1 MEIQHGIADFD
12 LAEDVVSLAHLGL
25 TAKPD
30 RSYNIFVLHPS
41 HFLTDHRP
49 HGDGLLAFQFL
60 TRLAKRG
67 HQVHVAVSMRSIQSE
82 IPANLH
88 LYDIKTRSAASI
100 DGGGPINRIEFSL
113 RAGALFRKLSKKIRF
128 DVAHQFNPVLYGLCF
143 FANFGKTPLVMG
155 PVPPTWPRGTVHPDS
170 LKRRAIDALKDPL
183 LRFQYRRAVRVL
195 PASPVLLTT
204 PQFSRLPPGKAK
216 VLSYGIDTNFF
227 TPEGPE
233 RLPSKPTVLFIANL
247 WFGKG
252 IFTLLDAF
260 EHVHNA
266 MPEARL
272 IIAGKGTDE
281 SKVRERMHTHPAR
294 SRIAMIGNIERERV
308 PSVLRNCTVYCLPS
322 FGEPFGMTA
331 LEAMSCGRATVTT
344 NTGGLSCL
352 ATEEG
357 TFQVSP
363 GQPGALAEALL
374 RVLSNSQLAAQ
385 MGKHNREHVL
395 RNYEWDVILTQLENT
410 YAGVCATKQVDNLPA
425 AIAPTCSE

>member
-1 MEIQHGIADFD
+1 LGIQAEMTDFESVEND
-12 LAEDVVSLAHLGL
+12 DSIPQEVSLA
-25 TAKPD
+25 KPE

-67 HQVHVAVSMRSIQSE
+67 HQVHVAVSMRSIQSDL
-82 IPANLH
+82 PANLH

-100 DGGGPINRIEFSL
+100 DGGSPVNRIEFSL
-113 RAGALFRKLSKKIRF
+113 RAGALFRQLSQTIRF

-143 FANFGKTPLVMG
+143 LANFGGTPLVMG

-170 LKRRAIDALKDPL
+170 LKRHAIDVLKDPL
-183 LRFQYRRAVRVL
+183 QRFQYRWAARVL
-195 PASPVLLTT
+195 PASPVLLTK
-204 PQFSRLPPGKAK
+204 PPFSRLPAGKAE
-216 VLSYGIDTNFF
+216 VLSYGIDTDFF

-233 RLPSKPTVLFIANL
+233 HLPSKPTILFLANL

-260 EHVHNA
+260 EHVYRA

-272 IIAGKGTDE
+272 VIAGKGTDE
-281 SKVRERMHTHPAR
+281 HKVRERINAHSAR
-294 SRIAMIGNIERERV
+294 SGISMIGNVERERV

-331 LEAMSCGRATVTT
+331 LEAMSCGRATITT
-344 NTGGLSCL
+344 NIGGLAFL
-352 ATEEG
+352 APKEG

-363 GQPGALAEALL
+363 GQPRALAEALL
-374 RVLSNSQLAAQ
+374 RVLADAQLASR

-395 RNYEWDVILTQLENT
+395 RHYAWDVILTQLET
-410 YAGVCATKQVDNLPA
+410 AYASVCAKKPNK
-425 AIAPTCSE
+425 